1 MKRNLIAVAILLAF
15 AAGCTTY
22 RKIGA
27 LKKNVPGSL
36 ISLSDKSDIPEL
48 KYAEIA
54 RDTLSVTDDD
64 GKEILILKAVRDENG
79 EMVANDVIKAAKVT
93 ARFRNIAERH
103 GMVDICFD
111 INVPKEM
118 QDSKWQAR
126 FYPELTVLNERIGLD
141 PVIIT
146 GRQYRKQQL
155 KGYEQY
161 RKFLASISSDSTKF
175 IDERQLEIFLRRN
188 IPQIYRYR
196 SDSSF
201 VSDTEFTSAYGV
213 TEKIALEHYTNRFIV
228 NRNRHKIGIK
238 KKMHDKFIKV
248 SILSEGLRLDTV
260 MLNSDNEFVYSYV
273 QTISAR
279 PKLRRA
285 DVRLFG
291 SIYEQDKQIY
301 KIPKSEPITFY
312 ISSLSALVD
321 NREKYM
327 TKVIE
332 RRAAA
337 NNICYIDFEAADYNV
352 NPEFGNNASEIGRIK
367 ESLRTLVQNEV
378 FDIDSIIVTASCSPE
393 GSYSYNA
400 MLSKKRSE
408 AVCNYFEMFIR
419 NYSDS
424 LKTVQGRILDYAG
437 EFNSLNKPAKI
448 RFIARNNPENW
459 SMLENLVE
467 RDTVISNSQRAAFF
481 TPEAASD
488 PDDREA
494 MLKNEPYYNYL
505 RTKIYPKLRTVRFD
519 TYLHRRNM
527 IKDTVHTT
535 VLDTTYMN
543 GVQAIRDRD
552 YKQAVSLLRP
562 YNDFNTAVAYCSMD
576 YNASAMS
583 ILEKLEKTDK
593 VDYMLA
599 ILFSRQGDYGKAV
612 KHYMSACNKNRDFVS
627 RGNLDPEISALI
639 RKYRLNSE
647 DLP

>member
-1 MKRNLIAVAILLAF
+1 MAILLAF

-238 KKMHDKFIKV
+238 KKK
-248 SILSEGLRLDTV
+248 
-260 MLNSDNEFVYSYV
+260 
-273 QTISAR
+273 
-279 PKLRRA
+279 
-285 DVRLFG
+285 
-291 SIYEQDKQIY
+291 
-301 KIPKSEPITFY
+301 
-312 ISSLSALVD
+312 
-321 NREKYM
+321 
-327 TKVIE
+327 
-332 RRAAA
+332 
-337 NNICYIDFEAADYNV
+337 
-352 NPEFGNNASEIGRIK
+352 IGRAH
-367 ESLRTLVQNEV
+367 V
-378 FDIDSIIVTASCSPE
+378 
-393 GSYSYNA
+393 
-400 MLSKKRSE
+400 
-408 AVCNYFEMFIR
+408 
-419 NYSDS
+419 
-424 LKTVQGRILDYAG
+424 
-437 EFNSLNKPAKI
+437 
-448 RFIARNNPENW
+448 
-459 SMLENLVE
+459 
-467 RDTVISNSQRAAFF
+467 
-481 TPEAASD
+481 
-488 PDDREA
+488 
-494 MLKNEPYYNYL
+494 
-505 RTKIYPKLRTVRFD
+505 
-519 TYLHRRNM
+519 
-527 IKDTVHTT
+527 
-535 VLDTTYMN
+535 
-543 GVQAIRDRD
+543 
-552 YKQAVSLLRP
+552 
-562 YNDFNTAVAYCSMD
+562 
-576 YNASAMS
+576 
-583 ILEKLEKTDK
+583 
-593 VDYMLA
+593 
-599 ILFSRQGDYGKAV
+599 
-612 KHYMSACNKNRDFVS
+612 
-627 RGNLDPEISALI
+627 
-639 RKYRLNSE
+639 
-647 DLP
+647 